1 MISNKCIAGIFCL
14 IYKRKGD
21 KKMIATLSNGLLL
34 NYDISKDFED
44 DFVKEIYKAVP
55 IEISMEYL
63 LQFNILEDN
72 QYTLGNGY
80 VINFMDPEKE
90 MYLNRMDS
98 DREYSL
104 FRSLSTLP
112 DEEKQNMKR
121 QLDDELGFLCEEYV
135 GEDARNILN
144 TIKNTI
150 FNEGEADLTS
160 FSTFIMNFMGTQK
173 DKILI
178 DLTNYLK
185 SHVKEVEEIYYKVFI
200 NKEEGENE
208 E

>member
-1 MISNKCIAGIFCL
+1 MADIFSL

-21 KKMIATLSNGLLL
+21 KKMRAILTNGLLL
-34 NYDISKDFED
+34 NYDISKDFEN
-44 DFVKEIYKAVP
+44 DFVKEIYKAIP
-55 IEISMEYL
+55 IEITMDYHLE
-63 LQFNILEDN
+63 FNILEDN

-80 VINFMDPEKE
+80 RINFMDPEKE
-90 MYLNRMDS
+90 IYLNRMDS
-98 DREYSL
+98 DSEYSL

-135 GEDARNILN
+135 EEDTRNILN
-144 TIKNTI
+144 AIKITV
-150 FNEGEADLTS
+150 FGEGEVYLTS
-160 FSTFIMNFMGTQK
+160 FSTFIMDFMGTQK
-173 DKILI
+173 DKILM

-185 SHVKEVEEIYYKVFI
+185 THVKEVEEIYYKVFI

>member
-1 MISNKCIAGIFCL
+1 MADIFSL

-21 KKMIATLSNGLLL
+21 KKMRAILTNGLLL
-34 NYDISKDFED
+34 NYDISKDFEN

-55 IEISMEYL
+55 IEITMDYHLE
-63 LQFNILEDN
+63 FNILEDN

-80 VINFMDPEKE
+80 IINFMDPEKE
-90 MYLNRMDS
+90 IYLNRMDS
-98 DREYSL
+98 ESEYSL

-135 GEDARNILN
+135 EEDARDILN
-144 TIKNTI
+144 AIKITA
-150 FNEGEADLTS
+150 FGEGEVYLTS
-160 FSTFIMNFMGTQK
+160 FSSFIMNFMGTQK
-173 DKILI
+173 DKILM
-178 DLTNYLK
+178 DLVNYLK

>member
-1 MISNKCIAGIFCL
+1 MADIFSL

-21 KKMIATLSNGLLL
+21 KKMRAILTNGLLL
-34 NYDISKDFED
+34 NYDISKDFEN
-44 DFVKEIYKAVP
+44 DFVKEIYKAIP
-55 IEISMEYL
+55 IEITMDYHLE
-63 LQFNILEDN
+63 FNILEDN

-80 VINFMDPEKE
+80 IINFMDPEKE
-90 MYLNRMDS
+90 IYLNRMDS
-98 DREYSL
+98 DSEYSL

-135 GEDARNILN
+135 EEDTRNILN
-144 TIKNTI
+144 AIKITV
-150 FNEGEADLTS
+150 FGEGEVYLTS
-160 FSTFIMNFMGTQK
+160 FSTFIMDFMGTQK
-173 DKILI
+173 DKILM

-185 SHVKEVEEIYYKVFI
+185 THVKEVEEIYYKVFI

>member
-1 MISNKCIAGIFCL
+1 M
-14 IYKRKGD
+14 R
-21 KKMIATLSNGLLL
+21 ATLTNGLLL
-34 NYDISKDFED
+34 NYDISKDFEN
-44 DFVKEIYKAVP
+44 DFVKEIYKAIP
-55 IEISMEYL
+55 IEITMDYHLE
-63 LQFNILEDN
+63 FNILEDN

-80 VINFMDPEKE
+80 IINFMDPEKE
-90 MYLNRMDS
+90 IYLNRMDS
-98 DREYSL
+98 DSEYSL

-135 GEDARNILN
+135 EEDTRNILN
-144 TIKNTI
+144 AIKNTV
-150 FNEGEADLTS
+150 FGEGEADLTS

>member
-21 KKMIATLSNGLLL
+21 KKMRATLSNGLLL

-150 FNEGEADLTS
+150 FNEDEADLTS

>member
-1 MISNKCIAGIFCL
+1 M
-14 IYKRKGD
+14 R
-21 KKMIATLSNGLLL
+21 ATLSNGLLL

-150 FNEGEADLTS
+150 FNEDEADLTS

>member
-1 MISNKCIAGIFCL
+1 M
-14 IYKRKGD
+14 R
-21 KKMIATLSNGLLL
+21 ATLSNGLLL
-34 NYDISKDFED
+34 NYDISKDFEN

-135 GEDARNILN
+135 EEEARIILN
-144 TIKNTI
+144 TIKNTV
-150 FNEGEADLTS
+150 FSEGEADLTS
-160 FSTFIMNFMGTQK
+160 FSTFIMNFIGTQK
-173 DKILI
+173 DKILM

>member
-1 MISNKCIAGIFCL
+1 MADIFSL

-21 KKMIATLSNGLLL
+21 KKMRAILTNGLLL
-34 NYDISKDFED
+34 NYDISKDFEN
-44 DFVKEIYKAVP
+44 DFVKEIYKAIP
-55 IEISMEYL
+55 IEITMDYHLE
-63 LQFNILEDN
+63 FNILEDN

-80 VINFMDPEKE
+80 IINFMDPEKE
-90 MYLNRMDS
+90 IYLNRMDS
-98 DREYSL
+98 DSEYSL

-135 GEDARNILN
+135 EEDTRNILN
-144 TIKNTI
+144 AIKNTV

-160 FSTFIMNFMGTQK
+160 FSTFIMNFIGTQK
-173 DKILI
+173 DKILM

>member
-1 MISNKCIAGIFCL
+1 M
-14 IYKRKGD
+14 R
-21 KKMIATLSNGLLL
+21 ATLSNGLLL
-34 NYDISKDFED
+34 NYDISKDFEN

-72 QYTLGNGY
+72 QYTLGNEY
-80 VINFMDPEKE
+80 IINFMDPEKE

-98 DREYSL
+98 DSEYSL

-112 DEEKQNMKR
+112 DEEKQNMKI

-135 GEDARNILN
+135 EEDARNILN
-144 TIKNTI
+144 TIKNTV

>member
-1 MISNKCIAGIFCL
+1 MRAILTS
-14 IYKRKGD
+14 
-21 KKMIATLSNGLLL
+21 GLLL
-34 NYDISKDFED
+34 NYDISKDFEN

-55 IEISMEYL
+55 IEITMDYL
-63 LQFNILEDN
+63 LEFNILEDN
-72 QYTLGNGY
+72 QCTIGNRY
-80 VINFMDPEKE
+80 RINFMDPEKE
-90 MYLNRMDS
+90 IYLNRMDS
-98 DREYSL
+98 DSEYSL

-135 GEDARNILN
+135 GEDTRNILN
-144 TIKNTI
+144 AIKNTV
-150 FNEGEADLTS
+150 FGEGETDLTS

-173 DKILI
+173 DKILM

-185 SHVKEVEEIYYKVFI
+185 LHVKEVEEIYYKVFI

>member
-1 MISNKCIAGIFCL
+1 MADIFSL

-21 KKMIATLSNGLLL
+21 KKMRAILTNGLLL
-34 NYDISKDFED
+34 NYDISKDFEN
-44 DFVKEIYKAVP
+44 DFIKEIYKAVP

-80 VINFMDPEKE
+80 IINFMDPEKE

-135 GEDARNILN
+135 EEDARNILN
-144 TIKNTI
+144 TIKNTV

>member
-1 MISNKCIAGIFCL
+1 MADIFSL

-21 KKMIATLSNGLLL
+21 KKMRAILTSGLLL
-34 NYDISKDFED
+34 NYDISKDFEN

-55 IEISMEYL
+55 IEITMDYHLE
-63 LQFNILEDN
+63 FNILEDN

-80 VINFMDPEKE
+80 IINFMDPEKE
-90 MYLNRMDS
+90 IYLNRMDS
-98 DREYSL
+98 ESEYSL

-135 GEDARNILN
+135 EEDTRNILN
-144 TIKNTI
+144 AIKITA
-150 FNEGEADLTS
+150 FGEGEVYLTS
-160 FSTFIMNFMGTQK
+160 FSSFIMNFMGTQK
-173 DKILI
+173 DKILM
-178 DLTNYLK
+178 DLTDYLK

>member
-1 MISNKCIAGIFCL
+1 MRAI
-14 IYKRKGD
+14 
-21 KKMIATLSNGLLL
+21 LSNGLLL
-34 NYDISKDFED
+34 NYDISKDFEN

-55 IEISMEYL
+55 IEITMDYHLE
-63 LQFNILEDN
+63 FNILEDN

-80 VINFMDPEKE
+80 IINFMDPEKE
-90 MYLNRMDS
+90 IYLNRMDS
-98 DREYSL
+98 DSEYSL

-121 QLDDELGFLCEEYV
+121 QLDDELGFLCEKYV
-135 GEDARNILN
+135 EEDTRNILN
-144 TIKNTI
+144 SIKNTV
-150 FNEGEADLTS
+150 FGEGEVYLTS
-160 FSTFIMNFMGTQK
+160 FSSFIMNFMGTQK

>member
-1 MISNKCIAGIFCL
+1 MADIFSL
-14 IYKRKGD
+14 IYKRKGE
-21 KKMIATLSNGLLL
+21 KKMRATLTNGLLL
-34 NYDISKDFED
+34 NYDISKDFEN

-55 IEISMEYL
+55 IEITMDYL
-63 LQFNILEDN
+63 LEFNMLEDN
-72 QYTLGNGY
+72 QCTIGNRY
-80 VINFMDPEKE
+80 RINFMDPEKE
-90 MYLNRMDS
+90 IYLNRMDS
-98 DREYSL
+98 DSEYSL

-135 GEDARNILN
+135 EEDTRNILN
-144 TIKNTI
+144 AIKITV
-150 FNEGEADLTS
+150 FGEGEVYLTS
-160 FSTFIMNFMGTQK
+160 FSSFIMNFMETQK
-173 DKILI
+173 DKILM

>member
-1 MISNKCIAGIFCL
+1 MADIFSL

-21 KKMIATLSNGLLL
+21 KKMRAILTNGLLL
-34 NYDISKDFED
+34 NYDISKDFEN

-55 IEISMEYL
+55 IEITMDYL
-63 LQFNILEDN
+63 LEFNMLEDN
-72 QYTLGNGY
+72 QCTIGNRY
-80 VINFMDPEKE
+80 RINFMDPEKE
-90 MYLNRMDS
+90 IYLNRMDS
-98 DREYSL
+98 DSEYSL

-135 GEDARNILN
+135 EEDTRNILN
-144 TIKNTI
+144 AIKITV
-150 FNEGEADLTS
+150 FGEGEVYLTS
-160 FSTFIMNFMGTQK
+160 FSTFIMDFMGTQK
-173 DKILI
+173 DKILM

>member
-1 MISNKCIAGIFCL
+1 M
-14 IYKRKGD
+14 R
-21 KKMIATLSNGLLL
+21 ATLSNGLLL
-34 NYDISKDFED
+34 NYDISKDFEN

-80 VINFMDPEKE
+80 IINFMDPEKE

-98 DREYSL
+98 DSEYSL

-112 DEEKQNMKR
+112 DEEKQNMKI

-135 GEDARNILN
+135 EEDARNILN
-144 TIKNTI
+144 TIKNTV
-150 FNEGEADLTS
+150 FNEGEVDLTS

-173 DKILI
+173 DKILT

>member
-1 MISNKCIAGIFCL
+1 MRAIL
-14 IYKRKGD
+14 
-21 KKMIATLSNGLLL
+21 TNGLLL
-34 NYDISKDFED
+34 NYDISKDFEN

-55 IEISMEYL
+55 IEITMDYHLE
-63 LQFNILEDN
+63 FNILEDN

-80 VINFMDPEKE
+80 IINFMDPEKE
-90 MYLNRMDS
+90 IYLNRMDS
-98 DREYSL
+98 ESEYSL

-135 GEDARNILN
+135 EEDTRDILN
-144 TIKNTI
+144 AIKITA
-150 FNEGEADLTS
+150 FGEGEVYLTS
-160 FSTFIMNFMGTQK
+160 FSSFIMNFMGTQK
-173 DKILI
+173 DKILM
-178 DLTNYLK
+178 DLVNYLK

>member
-1 MISNKCIAGIFCL
+1 MADIFSL

-21 KKMIATLSNGLLL
+21 KKVRAILTNGLLL
-34 NYDISKDFED
+34 NYDISKDFEN

-55 IEISMEYL
+55 IEITMDYL
-63 LQFNILEDN
+63 LEFNILEDN
-72 QYTLGNGY
+72 QCTIGNRY
-80 VINFMDPEKE
+80 RINFMDPEKE
-90 MYLNRMDS
+90 IYLNRMDS
-98 DREYSL
+98 DSEYSL

-135 GEDARNILN
+135 EEDTRNILN
-144 TIKNTI
+144 AIKITV
-150 FNEGEADLTS
+150 FGEGEVYLTS
-160 FSTFIMNFMGTQK
+160 FSTFIMNFMETQK
-173 DKILI
+173 DKILM

>member
-1 MISNKCIAGIFCL
+1 MRAILTS
-14 IYKRKGD
+14 
-21 KKMIATLSNGLLL
+21 GLLL
-34 NYDISKDFED
+34 NHDISKDFEN

-55 IEISMEYL
+55 IEITMDYYL
-63 LQFNILEDN
+63 EFSILEDN
-72 QYTLGNGY
+72 QCMLGNGY
-80 VINFMDPEKE
+80 RINFMDPEKE
-90 MYLNRMDS
+90 IYLNRMDS
-98 DREYSL
+98 DSEYSL

-135 GEDARNILN
+135 KEDTRNILN
-144 TIKNTI
+144 AIKNTV
-150 FNEGEADLTS
+150 FGEGEANLTS
-160 FSTFIMNFMGTQK
+160 FSTFIMNYFMGTQK
-173 DKILI
+173 DKILL

>member
-1 MISNKCIAGIFCL
+1 MRAILTS
-14 IYKRKGD
+14 
-21 KKMIATLSNGLLL
+21 GLLL
-34 NYDISKDFED
+34 NYDISKDFEN

-55 IEISMEYL
+55 IEITMDYHLEI
-63 LQFNILEDN
+63 NILEGN
-72 QYTLGNGY
+72 QCMLGNGY
-80 VINFMDPEKE
+80 RINFMDPEKE
-90 MYLNRMDS
+90 IYLNRMDS
-98 DREYSL
+98 DSEYSL

-135 GEDARNILN
+135 GEDTRNILN
-144 TIKNTI
+144 AIKNTV
-150 FNEGEADLTS
+150 FGEGETDLTS

-173 DKILI
+173 DKILL

>member
-1 MISNKCIAGIFCL
+1 MADIFSL

-21 KKMIATLSNGLLL
+21 KKMRAILTNGLLL
-34 NYDISKDFED
+34 NYDISKDFEN

-55 IEISMEYL
+55 IEITMDYL
-63 LQFNILEDN
+63 LEFNMLEDN
-72 QYTLGNGY
+72 QCTIGNRY
-80 VINFMDPEKE
+80 RINFMDPEKE
-90 MYLNRMDS
+90 IYLNRMDS
-98 DREYSL
+98 DSEYSL

-135 GEDARNILN
+135 EEDTRNILN
-144 TIKNTI
+144 AIKITV
-150 FNEGEADLTS
+150 FGEGEVYLTS
-160 FSTFIMNFMGTQK
+160 FSTFIMNFMETQK

>member
-1 MISNKCIAGIFCL
+1 MADIFSL

-21 KKMIATLSNGLLL
+21 KKMRAILTNGLLL
-34 NYDISKDFED
+34 NYDISKDFEN
-44 DFVKEIYKAVP
+44 DFIKEIYKAVP
-55 IEISMEYL
+55 IEITMDYHLE
-63 LQFNILEDN
+63 FNMLEDN
-72 QYTLGNGY
+72 QCTIGNGY
-80 VINFMDPEKE
+80 RINFMDPEKE
-90 MYLNRMDS
+90 IYLNRMDS
-98 DREYSL
+98 DSEYSL

-135 GEDARNILN
+135 EEDTRNILN
-144 TIKNTI
+144 AIKITV
-150 FNEGEADLTS
+150 FGEGEVYLTS
-160 FSTFIMNFMGTQK
+160 FSSFIMNFMETQK
-173 DKILI
+173 DKILM

>member
-1 MISNKCIAGIFCL
+1 M
-14 IYKRKGD
+14 R
-21 KKMIATLSNGLLL
+21 ATLSNGLLL
-34 NYDISKDFED
+34 NYDISKDFEN
-44 DFVKEIYKAVP
+44 DFVKEIYKAIP

-80 VINFMDPEKE
+80 IINFMDPEKE

-121 QLDDELGFLCEEYV
+121 QLDDALGFLCEEYV
-135 GEDARNILN
+135 EEEARNILN
-144 TIKNTI
+144 TIKNTV
-150 FNEGEADLTS
+150 FNEGETDLTS

-185 SHVKEVEEIYYKVFI
+185 SHVKEVEEIYHKVFI

>member
-1 MISNKCIAGIFCL
+1 M
-14 IYKRKGD
+14 R
-21 KKMIATLSNGLLL
+21 ATLSNGLLL
-34 NYDISKDFED
+34 NYDISKDFEN
-44 DFVKEIYKAVP
+44 DFVKEIYKAIP
-55 IEISMEYL
+55 IEITMEYL

-135 GEDARNILN
+135 GEDTRNILN

-150 FNEGEADLTS
+150 FNEDEADLTS

>member
-1 MISNKCIAGIFCL
+1 MADIFSL

-21 KKMIATLSNGLLL
+21 KKMRAILTNGLLL
-34 NYDISKDFED
+34 NYDISKDFEN

-55 IEISMEYL
+55 IEITMDYHLE
-63 LQFNILEDN
+63 FNILEDN

-80 VINFMDPEKE
+80 IINFMDPEKE
-90 MYLNRMDS
+90 IYLNRMDS
-98 DREYSL
+98 ESEYSL

-135 GEDARNILN
+135 EEDTRNILN
-144 TIKNTI
+144 AIKITA
-150 FNEGEADLTS
+150 FGEGEVYLTS
-160 FSTFIMNFMGTQK
+160 FSSFIMNFMGTQK
-173 DKILI
+173 DKILM
-178 DLTNYLK
+178 DLVNYLK

>member
-1 MISNKCIAGIFCL
+1 M
-14 IYKRKGD
+14 R
-21 KKMIATLSNGLLL
+21 ATLTNGILL
-34 NYDISKDFED
+34 NYDISKDFEN

-55 IEISMEYL
+55 IEITMDYHLE
-63 LQFNILEDN
+63 FNILEDN

-80 VINFMDPEKE
+80 IINFMDPEKE
-90 MYLNRMDS
+90 IYLNRMDS
-98 DREYSL
+98 DSEYSL

-135 GEDARNILN
+135 EEDTRNILN
-144 TIKNTI
+144 AIKNTV
-150 FNEGEADLTS
+150 FGEGEADLTS
-160 FSTFIMNFMGTQK
+160 FSTFIMNFMGAQK
-173 DKILI
+173 DKILM

>member
-1 MISNKCIAGIFCL
+1 MVDIFSL

-21 KKMIATLSNGLLL
+21 KKVRAILTNGLLL
-34 NYDISKDFED
+34 NYDISKDFEN
-44 DFVKEIYKAVP
+44 DFVKEIYKAIP
-55 IEISMEYL
+55 IEITMDYHL
-63 LQFNILEDN
+63 GFNILEDN

-80 VINFMDPEKE
+80 IINFMDPEKE
-90 MYLNRMDS
+90 IYLNRMDS
-98 DREYSL
+98 DSEYSL

-112 DEEKQNMKR
+112 DEEKQNVKR

-135 GEDARNILN
+135 EEDARNILN
-144 TIKNTI
+144 VIKNTV
-150 FNEGEADLTS
+150 FSEGEADLTS

-173 DKILI
+173 DKILM

>member
-1 MISNKCIAGIFCL
+1 MADTFSL
-14 IYKRKGD
+14 INKRKGD
-21 KKMIATLSNGLLL
+21 KKMRAILSNGLLL
-34 NYDISKDFED
+34 NYDISKDFEN

-55 IEISMEYL
+55 IEITMDYHLE
-63 LQFNILEDN
+63 FNILEDN

-80 VINFMDPEKE
+80 IINFMDPEKE
-90 MYLNRMDS
+90 IYLNRMDS
-98 DREYSL
+98 DSEYSL

-121 QLDDELGFLCEEYV
+121 QLDDELGFLCEKYV
-135 GEDARNILN
+135 EEDTRNILN
-144 TIKNTI
+144 SIKNTV
-150 FNEGEADLTS
+150 FGEGEVYLTS
-160 FSTFIMNFMGTQK
+160 FSSFIMNFMGTQK

>member
-1 MISNKCIAGIFCL
+1 MRAML
-14 IYKRKGD
+14 
-21 KKMIATLSNGLLL
+21 ANGLLL
-34 NYDISKDFED
+34 NYDISKDFEN

-80 VINFMDPEKE
+80 IINFMDPEKE

-98 DREYSL
+98 DSEYSL

-112 DEEKQNMKR
+112 DEEKQNMKI

-135 GEDARNILN
+135 EEDARNILN
-144 TIKNTI
+144 TIENTV
-150 FNEGEADLTS
+150 FSEGEADLTS
-160 FSTFIMNFMGTQK
+160 FSTFIMNFMGTHK
-173 DKILI
+173 DKILM

>member
-1 MISNKCIAGIFCL
+1 MADIFSL

-21 KKMIATLSNGLLL
+21 KKMRAILTNGLLL
-34 NYDISKDFED
+34 NYDISKDFEN

-55 IEISMEYL
+55 IEITMDYHLE
-63 LQFNILEDN
+63 FNILEDN

-80 VINFMDPEKE
+80 IINFMDPEKE
-90 MYLNRMDS
+90 IYLNRMDS
-98 DREYSL
+98 ESEYSL

-135 GEDARNILN
+135 EEDTRDILN
-144 TIKNTI
+144 AIKITA
-150 FNEGEADLTS
+150 FGEGEVYLTS
-160 FSTFIMNFMGTQK
+160 FSSFIMNFMGTQK
-173 DKILI
+173 DKILM
-178 DLTNYLK
+178 DLVNYLK

>member
-1 MISNKCIAGIFCL
+1 MADIFSL

-21 KKMIATLSNGLLL
+21 KKMRAILTNGLLL
-34 NYDISKDFED
+34 NYDISKDFEN

-55 IEISMEYL
+55 IEITMDYHLE
-63 LQFNILEDN
+63 FNILEDN

-80 VINFMDPEKE
+80 RINFMDPEKE
-90 MYLNRMDS
+90 IYLNRMDS
-98 DREYSL
+98 DSEYSL

-135 GEDARNILN
+135 EEDTRNILN
-144 TIKNTI
+144 AIKITV
-150 FNEGEADLTS
+150 FGEGEVYLTS
-160 FSTFIMNFMGTQK
+160 FSTFIMDFMGTQK
-173 DKILI
+173 DKILM

-185 SHVKEVEEIYYKVFI
+185 THVKEVEEIYYKVFI